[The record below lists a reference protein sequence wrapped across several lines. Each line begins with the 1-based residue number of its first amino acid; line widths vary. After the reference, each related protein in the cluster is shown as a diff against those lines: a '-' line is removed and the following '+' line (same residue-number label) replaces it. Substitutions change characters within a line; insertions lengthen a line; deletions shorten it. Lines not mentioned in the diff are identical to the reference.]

1 MPRRGRR
8 FFWFFCSSGDGLGFF
23 RCSGFVGLSLL
34 SCRSIS
40 VAPVRGGT
48 YFLCCCKESRQ
59 RRQLKPLILKR
70 VPWFG
75 AGSGASGIR
84 ALAHSPFVTKPSSL
98 PLRTTCVADGS
109 AWETNGFARA
119 AGAVGC
125 ASAMRRNNRWFLNGV
140 SARVAPPEECQPCHW
155 RRMCGSTDSRCTT
168 TSCRPRDPLKSLRF
182 ELSSLPTF
190 FAAAKKVGAAP
201 HRGNANRPITK
212 QGKANQARTTK
223 KA

>member
-8 FFWFFCSSGDGLGFF
+8 FFWFFLFFWIWVGFF

-59 RRQLKPLILKR
+59 RRQLKPQTFKR
-70 VPWFG
+70 VPWLG
-75 AGSGASGIR
+75 RSSGASGIR
-84 ALAHSPFVTKPSSL
+84 APAHSPFVTKPSSL

-109 AWETNGFARA
+109 ARETNGLARA

-125 ASAMRRNNRWFLNGV
+125 ASAMRRNNRWFLKGFRRAQRRRKNDRLVTGAECAG
-140 SARVAPPEECQPCHW
+140 ARIPDAPLPYAD
-155 RRMCGSTDSRCTT
+155 RGTRLRAGGF
-168 TSCRPRDPLKSLRF
+168 SCLLCLLSLQQQR
-182 ELSSLPTF
+182 
-190 FAAAKKVGAAP
+190 K
-201 HRGNANRPITK
+201 
-212 QGKANQARTTK
+212 
-223 KA
+223 